1 MSKFKDLSRKR
12 KIVIIITVV
21 LVGCL
26 TFAVGSWYYAF
37 SKAFVRQYSQDVII
51 SSSPDGKYELVA
63 REWAF
68 GMAGGADIYIR
79 KPGKEEGDNSSEE
92 QYIGAAS
99 TDDGYPSFSRGNYY
113 VEWENDKV
121 TIYYY
126 EDLGVE
132 KISDRSTWRGILMY
146 EFE

>member
-1 MSKFKDLSRKR
+1 MRDFEQPPKAARI
-12 KIVIIITVV
+12 IVIIGLVVVVVSLTVMAVMCV
-21 LVGCL
+21 L
-26 TFAVGSWYYAF
+26 AKIAF
-37 SKAFVRQYSQDVII
+37 RREYDSDIII

-63 REWAF
+63 REWGF
-68 GMAGGADIYIR
+68 GMGGGAEIYIR
-79 KPGKEEGDNSSEE
+79 KSGQGKENNSSEE
-92 QYIGAAS
+92 QYVGSAN

-126 EDLGVE
+126 KDLLVE
-132 KISDRSTWRGILMY
+132 KISDRSTWRGVLRY